1 MRWLHYWAS
10 TIRHP
15 GEQHSWTVYLDQFC
29 KFSADQEISKC
40 GSDNHHYH
48 IHHKQKHKE
57 RKLSISLPC
66 QHSPLFL
73 HHTAHLRLFASSLL
87 RFGLYTL
94 FFLPGHLEFVW
105 QTAQPCA
112 AHTHKHITRQCKQEK
127 TVWKPYSIPPHQE
140 SAVYLASHPLLY
152 AITYHHH
159 CNHFCY
165 FWPIVFD
172 VMEKDYGFKQEGN
185 SMGTRRRR
193 RKSHPKKGSAK
204 SESCFKL
211 RP

>member
-1 MRWLHYWAS
+1 MIITTTFITNKNTRKENSASHYLVS
-10 TIRHP
+10 TLLFFSIIQPTSGSSHP
-15 GEQHSWTVYLDQFC
+15 
-29 KFSADQEISKC
+29 
-40 GSDNHHYH
+40 
-48 IHHKQKHKE
+48 
-57 RKLSISLPC
+57 
-66 QHSPLFL
+66 
-73 HHTAHLRLFASSLL
+73 LL